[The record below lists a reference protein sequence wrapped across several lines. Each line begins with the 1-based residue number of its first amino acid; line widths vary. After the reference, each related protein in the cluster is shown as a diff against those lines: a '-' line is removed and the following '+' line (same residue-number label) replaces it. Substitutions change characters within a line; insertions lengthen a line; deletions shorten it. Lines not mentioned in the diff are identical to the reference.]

1 MVLWIFGNT
10 RNLGEIV
17 EINKNS
23 LLDQL
28 EIIERFITI
37 VSVWNQPTATENH
50 HKYFEREK
58 KPTWSK

>member
-28 EIIERFITI
+28 EIIEQFITN
-37 VSVWNQPTATENH
+37 VSILNQPTATEDH
-50 HKYFEREK
+50 QIFWGRK
-58 KPTWSK
+58 KNSW